1 MYGAIAPLR
10 TITTVGGCP
19 SFKRAHFSPSLIK
32 GVVPMV
38 TYEELFLLGTLLV
51 SIIALVINITK
62 KK

>member
-1 MYGAIAPLR
+1 MLQGVYAPL
-10 TITTVGGCP
+10 
-19 SFKRAHFSPSLIK
+19 KYK

-62 KK
+62 KKGSIINVGVTK